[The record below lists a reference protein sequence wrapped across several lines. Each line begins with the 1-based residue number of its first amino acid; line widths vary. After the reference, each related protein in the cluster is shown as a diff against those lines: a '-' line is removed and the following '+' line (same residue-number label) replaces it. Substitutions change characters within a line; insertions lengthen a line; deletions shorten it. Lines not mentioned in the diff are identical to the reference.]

1 MDAVKRRPRPRRLR
15 FRVVAVALA
24 LAALGSACSRSS
36 YVFVSSSDHQAY
48 FKVPGTWHYFDKT
61 HMLVAMGLSLSPES
75 KSQNRFLV
83 GFDAD
88 PAPDIGHIF
97 NLAEAPAYPVVFAQ
111 VVSLPFS
118 LRDPMSLEG
127 MRNIYYPVDQLL
139 QRNQVEILGYN
150 DVVVKGGF
158 HGAHLVYNVIPGG
171 ASSIRAGNS
180 VIRVDQTTVVDAATK
195 VMYLFVVR
203 CESHTYRDNKALI
216 DAIAESW
223 TVKER

>member
-1 MDAVKRRPRPRRLR
+1 MHAVKRRPRPARLG
-15 FRVVAVALA
+15 FRLVALVVALVAV
-24 LAALGSACSRSS
+24 GSACSRSS

-48 FKVPGTWHYFDKT
+48 FKVPGTWHYYDKT

-75 KSQNRFLV
+75 KSENRFLV

-88 PAPDIGHIF
+88 PAADINHIF
-97 NLAEAPAYPVVFAQ
+97 DLAAAPTYPVVFAQ
-111 VVSLPFS
+111 VVSLPFV
-118 LRDPMSLEG
+118 LRDPMSLET
-127 MRNIYYPVDQLL
+127 MRNIYYPVDRLL
-139 QRNQVEILGYN
+139 QNNQAEILSYN

-180 VIRVDQTTVVDAATK
+180 VIRVDQTTVVDPSTK

-203 CESHTYRDNKALI
+203 CEAHTYRDNKALI
-216 DAIAESW
+216 DAITQSW